1 MRAYGEAL
9 PSLPLSYA
17 KIVRKDRTF
26 YDPADRKKKQTIR
39 RVRQEYGLILPFRSV
54 GNEHKEQTVMSV
66 LTFDKKELGNLEY
79 SLQREM
85 LATDRR
91 GGYMSTTIV
100 CCNTRKYHGLMVAPI
115 DDSDRAYVL
124 LSSVDETVVHD
135 GQSFNLALH
144 RFPGTYEP
152 RGHKYITDFEYTPTP
167 TITYRVGSIVLRK
180 ELLWIH
186 NRTQLMIRYT
196 LLEAPS
202 DVRLR
207 LRPFFAFRDKHALT
221 HANMEADGRS
231 RPIPGGVKCRLYSDF
246 PWLYLQTD
254 CRDAEF
260 VPAPDWYYNFEYAR
274 EIERGYEGDEDLL
287 TTGYFEL
294 SLGRR
299 QSVIF
304 SASVEAI
311 PDPAAIGG
319 MFAEALSARS
329 RKVDFLSCLRHS
341 ARQFVVRRR
350 DGRAEVLAG
359 YPWYGQI
366 GRQTLVA
373 LPGIALEQGRTEDCL
388 DVLDTVVRGRRDGM
402 FTGSFSAAEAADAPL
417 WFFWV
422 LQQLQRTLGEEEIWK
437 RYGIVMKE
445 LLAAYRR
452 GVGGVA
458 VHDNGLVWASAPDK
472 ALTWMNALAGGVPVV
487 SRDGYPVEIN
497 ALWYNA
503 VCYALELASRFG
515 EEEFVGEWKAWPERI
530 RNAFREMFWSG
541 DDGYPVEINALWY
554 NAVCYALE
562 LASRFGE
569 EEFVGEWKA
578 WPERIR
584 NAFREMF
591 WSGDDGYLA
600 DFVGP
605 EGPNRWIR
613 PNMVVA
619 CGLDYKMLDEE
630 QQASVLRI
638 VGQHLLTPKGLR
650 SLSPRNPRYKNRCE
664 GDEAVRAEASMN
676 GSVWVW
682 PLWFYVK
689 ASFDLGGREFLPR
702 AEELLARFGEEIQ
715 SYGIG
720 SINELFDGDPP
731 HAPWGA
737 VSQAWSV
744 GAVLMIRETTER
756 WRRRRGHGLL
766 PGLRKKR

>member
-1 MRAYGEAL
+1 
-9 PSLPLSYA
+9 
-17 KIVRKDRTF
+17 
-26 YDPADRKKKQTIR
+26 
-39 RVRQEYGLILPFRSV
+39 
-54 GNEHKEQTVMSV
+54 MSV

-319 MFAEALSARS
+319 MFA
-329 RKVDFLSCLRHS
+329 
-341 ARQFVVRRR
+341 
-350 DGRAEVLAG
+350 
-359 YPWYGQI
+359 
-366 GRQTLVA
+366 
-373 LPGIALEQGRTEDCL
+373 
-388 DVLDTVVRGRRDGM
+388 
-402 FTGSFSAAEAADAPL
+402 DAPL

-487 SRDGYPVEIN
+487 SR
-497 ALWYNA
+497 
-503 VCYALELASRFG
+503 
-515 EEEFVGEWKAWPERI
+515 
-530 RNAFREMFWSG
+530 
-541 DDGYPVEINALWY
+541 DGYPVEINALWY

-689 ASFDLGGREFLPR
+689 ASFDLAGREFLPQ
-702 AEELLARFGEEIQ
+702 AGDMLARFGEEIQ

-731 HAPWGA
+731 YVPRGA

-744 GAVLMIRETTER
+744 GAVLMIREATER
-756 WRRRRGHGLL
+756 WHRRRGRGLL

>member
-319 MFAEALSARS
+319 LF
-329 RKVDFLSCLRHS
+329 
-341 ARQFVVRRR
+341 
-350 DGRAEVLAG
+350 
-359 YPWYGQI
+359 
-366 GRQTLVA
+366 
-373 LPGIALEQGRTEDCL
+373 
-388 DVLDTVVRGRRDGM
+388 
-402 FTGSFSAAEAADAPL
+402 ADAPL

-487 SRDGYPVEIN
+487 SR
-497 ALWYNA
+497 
-503 VCYALELASRFG
+503 
-515 EEEFVGEWKAWPERI
+515 
-530 RNAFREMFWSG
+530 
-541 DDGYPVEINALWY
+541 DGYPVEINALWY

>member
-1 MRAYGEAL
+1 M
-9 PSLPLSYA
+9 
-17 KIVRKDRTF
+17 
-26 YDPADRKKKQTIR
+26 
-39 RVRQEYGLILPFRSV
+39 
-54 GNEHKEQTVMSV
+54 
-66 LTFDKKELGNLEY
+66 
-79 SLQREM
+79 
-85 LATDRR
+85 
-91 GGYMSTTIV
+91 
-100 CCNTRKYHGLMVAPI
+100 
-115 DDSDRAYVL
+115 
-124 LSSVDETVVHD
+124 
-135 GQSFNLALH
+135 
-144 RFPGTYEP
+144 
-152 RGHKYITDFEYTPTP
+152 
-167 TITYRVGSIVLRK
+167 
-180 ELLWIH
+180 
-186 NRTQLMIRYT
+186 
-196 LLEAPS
+196 
-202 DVRLR
+202 
-207 LRPFFAFRDKHALT
+207 
-221 HANMEADGRS
+221 
-231 RPIPGGVKCRLYSDF
+231 
-246 PWLYLQTD
+246 
-254 CRDAEF
+254 
-260 VPAPDWYYNFEYAR
+260 
-274 EIERGYEGDEDLL
+274 
-287 TTGYFEL
+287 
-294 SLGRR
+294 
-299 QSVIF
+299 
-304 SASVEAI
+304 
-311 PDPAAIGG
+311 
-319 MFAEALSARS
+319 
-329 RKVDFLSCLRHS
+329 
-341 ARQFVVRRR
+341 
-350 DGRAEVLAG
+350 
-359 YPWYGQI
+359 
-366 GRQTLVA
+366 
-373 LPGIALEQGRTEDCL
+373 
-388 DVLDTVVRGRRDGM
+388 
-402 FTGSFSAAEAADAPL
+402 
-417 WFFWV
+417 
-422 LQQLQRTLGEEEIWK
+422 QRTLGEEEIWK

-487 SRDGYPVEIN
+487 SR
-497 ALWYNA
+497 
-503 VCYALELASRFG
+503 
-515 EEEFVGEWKAWPERI
+515 
-530 RNAFREMFWSG
+530 
-541 DDGYPVEINALWY
+541 DGYPVEINALWY

-664 GDEAVRAEASMN
+664 GDEAARAEASMN

-720 SINELFDGDPP
+720 SINELFDGDLP
-731 HAPWGA
+731 HAPRGA

-766 PGLRKKR
+766 PGLRKSAKGCEGKELAAA

>member
-1 MRAYGEAL
+1 
-9 PSLPLSYA
+9 
-17 KIVRKDRTF
+17 
-26 YDPADRKKKQTIR
+26 
-39 RVRQEYGLILPFRSV
+39 
-54 GNEHKEQTVMSV
+54 MSV

-319 MFAEALSARS
+319 MFA
-329 RKVDFLSCLRHS
+329 
-341 ARQFVVRRR
+341 
-350 DGRAEVLAG
+350 
-359 YPWYGQI
+359 
-366 GRQTLVA
+366 
-373 LPGIALEQGRTEDCL
+373 
-388 DVLDTVVRGRRDGM
+388 
-402 FTGSFSAAEAADAPL
+402 DAPL

-458 VHDNGLVWASAPDK
+458 VHDNGLVWASAPGK

-503 VCYALELASRFG
+503 VCYALELAS
-515 EEEFVGEWKAWPERI
+515 
-530 RNAFREMFWSG
+530 
-541 DDGYPVEINALWY
+541 
-554 NAVCYALE
+554 C
-562 LASRFGE
+562 FGE

-689 ASFDLGGREFLPR
+689 ASFVLGGREFLPR

-731 HAPWGA
+731 HAPRGA

>member
-1 MRAYGEAL
+1 
-9 PSLPLSYA
+9 
-17 KIVRKDRTF
+17 
-26 YDPADRKKKQTIR
+26 
-39 RVRQEYGLILPFRSV
+39 
-54 GNEHKEQTVMSV
+54 MSV

-388 DVLDTVVRGRRDGM
+388 DVLDTVVRGRR
-402 FTGSFSAAEAADAPL
+402 
-417 WFFWV
+417 
-422 LQQLQRTLGEEEIWK
+422 
-437 RYGIVMKE
+437 
-445 LLAAYRR
+445 

-503 VCYALELASRFG
+503 VC
-515 EEEFVGEWKAWPERI
+515 
-530 RNAFREMFWSG
+530 
-541 DDGYPVEINALWY
+541 
-554 NAVCYALE
+554 
-562 LASRFGE
+562 
-569 EEFVGEWKA
+569 
-578 WPERIR
+578 
-584 NAFREMF
+584 
-591 WSGDDGYLA
+591 
-600 DFVGP
+600 
-605 EGPNRWIR
+605 
-613 PNMVVA
+613 
-619 CGLDYKMLDEE
+619 
-630 QQASVLRI
+630 
-638 VGQHLLTPKGLR
+638 
-650 SLSPRNPRYKNRCE
+650 
-664 GDEAVRAEASMN
+664 
-676 GSVWVW
+676 
-682 PLWFYVK
+682 
-689 ASFDLGGREFLPR
+689 
-702 AEELLARFGEEIQ
+702 
-715 SYGIG
+715 
-720 SINELFDGDPP
+720 
-731 HAPWGA
+731 
-737 VSQAWSV
+737 
-744 GAVLMIRETTER
+744 
-756 WRRRRGHGLL
+756 
-766 PGLRKKR
+766 

>member
-1 MRAYGEAL
+1 
-9 PSLPLSYA
+9 
-17 KIVRKDRTF
+17 
-26 YDPADRKKKQTIR
+26 
-39 RVRQEYGLILPFRSV
+39 
-54 GNEHKEQTVMSV
+54 MSV

-319 MFAEALSARS
+319 MFA
-329 RKVDFLSCLRHS
+329 
-341 ARQFVVRRR
+341 
-350 DGRAEVLAG
+350 
-359 YPWYGQI
+359 
-366 GRQTLVA
+366 
-373 LPGIALEQGRTEDCL
+373 
-388 DVLDTVVRGRRDGM
+388 
-402 FTGSFSAAEAADAPL
+402 DAPL

-458 VHDNGLVWASAPDK
+458 VHDNGLVWASAPGK

-530 RNAFREMFWSG
+530 RNAFREMFW
-541 DDGYPVEINALWY
+541 N
-554 NAVCYALE
+554 
-562 LASRFGE
+562 
-569 EEFVGEWKA
+569 
-578 WPERIR
+578 
-584 NAFREMF
+584 
-591 WSGDDGYLA
+591 GDDGYLA

>member
-1 MRAYGEAL
+1 
-9 PSLPLSYA
+9 
-17 KIVRKDRTF
+17 
-26 YDPADRKKKQTIR
+26 
-39 RVRQEYGLILPFRSV
+39 
-54 GNEHKEQTVMSV
+54 MSV

-124 LSSVDETVVHD
+124 LSSVDETVLHD
-135 GQSFNLALH
+135 GQPFNLALH

-231 RPIPGGVKCRLYSDF
+231 RPIPGGVKCRLYPDF

-254 CRDAEF
+254 CRNAEF

-274 EIERGYEGDEDLL
+274 EIERGYEGHEDLL

-294 SLGRR
+294 PFRRGR
-299 QSVIF
+299 SVVF
-304 SASVEAI
+304 SVSVEEIA
-311 PDPAAIGG
+311 DPSTLGV
-319 MFAEALSARS
+319 MFAEALAARS
-329 RKVDFLSCLRHS
+329 LKVDFLSCLRHS

-388 DVLDTVVRGRRDGM
+388 DVLDTVVRERRDGM

-422 LQQLQRTLGEEEIWK
+422 LQRLQRTLGEEEIWK
-437 RYGIVMKE
+437 RYGTVMKE

-472 ALTWMNALAGGVPVV
+472 ALTWML
-487 SRDGYPVEIN
+487 
-497 ALWYNA
+497 
-503 VCYALELASRFG
+503 
-515 EEEFVGEWKAWPERI
+515 
-530 RNAFREMFWSG
+530 
-541 DDGYPVEINALWY
+541 
-554 NAVCYALE
+554 
-562 LASRFGE
+562 
-569 EEFVGEWKA
+569 
-578 WPERIR
+578 
-584 NAFREMF
+584 
-591 WSGDDGYLA
+591 
-600 DFVGP
+600 
-605 EGPNRWIR
+605 
-613 PNMVVA
+613 
-619 CGLDYKMLDEE
+619 
-630 QQASVLRI
+630 
-638 VGQHLLTPKGLR
+638 
-650 SLSPRNPRYKNRCE
+650 SL
-664 GDEAVRAEASMN
+664 
-676 GSVWVW
+676 
-682 PLWFYVK
+682 
-689 ASFDLGGREFLPR
+689 
-702 AEELLARFGEEIQ
+702 IH
-715 SYGIG
+715 I
-720 SINELFDGDPP
+720 
-731 HAPWGA
+731 
-737 VSQAWSV
+737 
-744 GAVLMIRETTER
+744 
-756 WRRRRGHGLL
+756 
-766 PGLRKKR
+766 

>member
-1 MRAYGEAL
+1 
-9 PSLPLSYA
+9 
-17 KIVRKDRTF
+17 
-26 YDPADRKKKQTIR
+26 
-39 RVRQEYGLILPFRSV
+39 
-54 GNEHKEQTVMSV
+54 MSV

-319 MFAEALSARS
+319 MFA
-329 RKVDFLSCLRHS
+329 
-341 ARQFVVRRR
+341 
-350 DGRAEVLAG
+350 
-359 YPWYGQI
+359 
-366 GRQTLVA
+366 
-373 LPGIALEQGRTEDCL
+373 
-388 DVLDTVVRGRRDGM
+388 
-402 FTGSFSAAEAADAPL
+402 DAPL

-541 DDGYPVEINALWY
+541 DDGY
-554 NAVCYALE
+554 
-562 LASRFGE
+562 
-569 EEFVGEWKA
+569 
-578 WPERIR
+578 
-584 NAFREMF
+584 
-591 WSGDDGYLA
+591 LA

-619 CGLDYKMLDEE
+619 CGLDYKMLDEK

>member
-319 MFAEALSARS
+319 MFA
-329 RKVDFLSCLRHS
+329 
-341 ARQFVVRRR
+341 
-350 DGRAEVLAG
+350 
-359 YPWYGQI
+359 
-366 GRQTLVA
+366 
-373 LPGIALEQGRTEDCL
+373 
-388 DVLDTVVRGRRDGM
+388 
-402 FTGSFSAAEAADAPL
+402 DAPL

-541 DDGYPVEINALWY
+541 DDGY
-554 NAVCYALE
+554 
-562 LASRFGE
+562 
-569 EEFVGEWKA
+569 
-578 WPERIR
+578 
-584 NAFREMF
+584 
-591 WSGDDGYLA
+591 LA

-664 GDEAVRAEASMN
+664 GDEAARAEASMN

-731 HAPWGA
+731 HAPRGA

>member
-274 EIERGYEGDEDLL
+274 EIERGYEGHEDLL

-319 MFAEALSARS
+319 MF
-329 RKVDFLSCLRHS
+329 
-341 ARQFVVRRR
+341 
-350 DGRAEVLAG
+350 
-359 YPWYGQI
+359 
-366 GRQTLVA
+366 
-373 LPGIALEQGRTEDCL
+373 
-388 DVLDTVVRGRRDGM
+388 
-402 FTGSFSAAEAADAPL
+402 ADAPL

-472 ALTWMNALAGGVPVV
+472 ALTWMNAVADGVPVV

-530 RNAFREMFWSG
+530 RNAFREMFW
-541 DDGYPVEINALWY
+541 N
-554 NAVCYALE
+554 
-562 LASRFGE
+562 
-569 EEFVGEWKA
+569 
-578 WPERIR
+578 
-584 NAFREMF
+584 
-591 WSGDDGYLA
+591 GDDGYLA

-605 EGPNRWIR
+605 EGPNWWIR

-630 QQASVLRI
+630 QQASILRV

>member
-1 MRAYGEAL
+1 
-9 PSLPLSYA
+9 
-17 KIVRKDRTF
+17 
-26 YDPADRKKKQTIR
+26 
-39 RVRQEYGLILPFRSV
+39 
-54 GNEHKEQTVMSV
+54 MSV

-319 MFAEALSARS
+319 MFA
-329 RKVDFLSCLRHS
+329 
-341 ARQFVVRRR
+341 
-350 DGRAEVLAG
+350 
-359 YPWYGQI
+359 
-366 GRQTLVA
+366 
-373 LPGIALEQGRTEDCL
+373 
-388 DVLDTVVRGRRDGM
+388 
-402 FTGSFSAAEAADAPL
+402 DAPL

-458 VHDNGLVWASAPDK
+458 VHDNGLVWASAPGK

-503 VCYALELASRFG
+503 VCYALELAS
-515 EEEFVGEWKAWPERI
+515 
-530 RNAFREMFWSG
+530 
-541 DDGYPVEINALWY
+541 
-554 NAVCYALE
+554 C
-562 LASRFGE
+562 FGE

-664 GDEAVRAEASMN
+664 GDEAARAEASMN

-731 HAPWGA
+731 HAPRGA

>member
-1 MRAYGEAL
+1 
-9 PSLPLSYA
+9 
-17 KIVRKDRTF
+17 
-26 YDPADRKKKQTIR
+26 
-39 RVRQEYGLILPFRSV
+39 
-54 GNEHKEQTVMSV
+54 MSV

-319 MFAEALSARS
+319 MFA
-329 RKVDFLSCLRHS
+329 
-341 ARQFVVRRR
+341 
-350 DGRAEVLAG
+350 
-359 YPWYGQI
+359 
-366 GRQTLVA
+366 
-373 LPGIALEQGRTEDCL
+373 
-388 DVLDTVVRGRRDGM
+388 
-402 FTGSFSAAEAADAPL
+402 DAPL

-487 SRDGYPVEIN
+487 SR
-497 ALWYNA
+497 
-503 VCYALELASRFG
+503 
-515 EEEFVGEWKAWPERI
+515 
-530 RNAFREMFWSG
+530 
-541 DDGYPVEINALWY
+541 DGYPVEINALWY

-676 GSVWVW
+676 G
-682 PLWFYVK
+682 PYGF
-689 ASFDLGGREFLPR
+689 G
-702 AEELLARFGEEIQ
+702 RFGFM
-715 SYGIG
+715 SRLR
-720 SINELFDGDPP
+720 STSV
-731 HAPWGA
+731 A
-737 VSQAWSV
+737 VSFCLGRRSCPPVSARRFRVTVSDRSTSCSTAILRMRL
-744 GAVLMIRETTER
+744 GAPC
-756 WRRRRGHGLL
+756 RRRGVSG
-766 PGLRKKR
+766 RC

>member
-388 DVLDTVVRGRRDGM
+388 DVLDTVVRGRRD
-402 FTGSFSAAEAADAPL
+402 
-417 WFFWV
+417 
-422 LQQLQRTLGEEEIWK
+422 
-437 RYGIVMKE
+437 
-445 LLAAYRR
+445 
-452 GVGGVA
+452 VGGVA

-487 SRDGYPVEIN
+487 SR
-497 ALWYNA
+497 
-503 VCYALELASRFG
+503 
-515 EEEFVGEWKAWPERI
+515 
-530 RNAFREMFWSG
+530 
-541 DDGYPVEINALWY
+541 DGYPVEINALWY

>member
-144 RFPGTYEP
+144 RFPGIYEP

-319 MFAEALSARS
+319 MFA
-329 RKVDFLSCLRHS
+329 
-341 ARQFVVRRR
+341 
-350 DGRAEVLAG
+350 
-359 YPWYGQI
+359 
-366 GRQTLVA
+366 
-373 LPGIALEQGRTEDCL
+373 
-388 DVLDTVVRGRRDGM
+388 
-402 FTGSFSAAEAADAPL
+402 DAPL

-487 SRDGYPVEIN
+487 SR
-497 ALWYNA
+497 
-503 VCYALELASRFG
+503 
-515 EEEFVGEWKAWPERI
+515 
-530 RNAFREMFWSG
+530 
-541 DDGYPVEINALWY
+541 DGYPVEINALWY

>member
-1 MRAYGEAL
+1 M
-9 PSLPLSYA
+9 
-17 KIVRKDRTF
+17 
-26 YDPADRKKKQTIR
+26 
-39 RVRQEYGLILPFRSV
+39 
-54 GNEHKEQTVMSV
+54 
-66 LTFDKKELGNLEY
+66 
-79 SLQREM
+79 
-85 LATDRR
+85 
-91 GGYMSTTIV
+91 
-100 CCNTRKYHGLMVAPI
+100 
-115 DDSDRAYVL
+115 
-124 LSSVDETVVHD
+124 
-135 GQSFNLALH
+135 
-144 RFPGTYEP
+144 
-152 RGHKYITDFEYTPTP
+152 
-167 TITYRVGSIVLRK
+167 GSIVLRK

-319 MFAEALSARS
+319 MFA
-329 RKVDFLSCLRHS
+329 
-341 ARQFVVRRR
+341 
-350 DGRAEVLAG
+350 
-359 YPWYGQI
+359 
-366 GRQTLVA
+366 
-373 LPGIALEQGRTEDCL
+373 
-388 DVLDTVVRGRRDGM
+388 
-402 FTGSFSAAEAADAPL
+402 DAPL

-487 SRDGYPVEIN
+487 SR
-497 ALWYNA
+497 
-503 VCYALELASRFG
+503 
-515 EEEFVGEWKAWPERI
+515 
-530 RNAFREMFWSG
+530 
-541 DDGYPVEINALWY
+541 DGYPVEINALWY

>member
-1 MRAYGEAL
+1 
-9 PSLPLSYA
+9 
-17 KIVRKDRTF
+17 
-26 YDPADRKKKQTIR
+26 
-39 RVRQEYGLILPFRSV
+39 
-54 GNEHKEQTVMSV
+54 MSV

-124 LSSVDETVVHD
+124 LSSVDETVLHD
-135 GQSFNLALH
+135 GQPFNLALH

-231 RPIPGGVKCRLYSDF
+231 RPIPGGVKCRLYPDF

-254 CRDAEF
+254 CRNAEF
-260 VPAPDWYYNFEYAR
+260 VPAPDWYYNFEYVK
-274 EIERGYEGDEDLL
+274 EIERGYEGHEDLL

-294 SLGRR
+294 PFRRGR
-299 QSVIF
+299 SVVF
-304 SASVEAI
+304 SVSVEEIA
-311 PDPAAIGG
+311 DP
-319 MFAEALSARS
+319 S
-329 RKVDFLSCLRHS
+329 
-341 ARQFVVRRR
+341 
-350 DGRAEVLAG
+350 
-359 YPWYGQI
+359 
-366 GRQTLVA
+366 TL
-373 LPGIALEQGRTEDCL
+373 
-388 DVLDTVVRGRRDGM
+388 DGM
-402 FTGSFSAAEAADAPL
+402 FAEAADAPL

-422 LQQLQRTLGEEEIWK
+422 LQRLQRTLGEEEIWK
-437 RYGIVMKE
+437 RYGTVMKE

-472 ALTWMNALAGGVPVV
+472 ALTWMNAVADGVPVV

-530 RNAFREMFWSG
+530 RNAFREMFW
-541 DDGYPVEINALWY
+541 N
-554 NAVCYALE
+554 
-562 LASRFGE
+562 
-569 EEFVGEWKA
+569 
-578 WPERIR
+578 
-584 NAFREMF
+584 
-591 WSGDDGYLA
+591 GDDGYLA

-605 EGPNRWIR
+605 EGPNWWIR

-630 QQASVLRI
+630 QQASILRV

-664 GDEAVRAEASMN
+664 GDEATRAEASMN

-689 ASFDLGGREFLPR
+689 ASFDLAGREFLPQ
-702 AEELLARFGEEIQ
+702 AGDMLARFGEEIQ

-731 HAPWGA
+731 YVPRGA

-744 GAVLMIRETTER
+744 GAVLMIREATER
-756 WRRRRGHGLL
+756 WHRRRGRGLL

>member
-487 SRDGYPVEIN
+487 SRDGY
-497 ALWYNA
+497 
-503 VCYALELASRFG
+503 
-515 EEEFVGEWKAWPERI
+515 
-530 RNAFREMFWSG
+530 
-541 DDGYPVEINALWY
+541 
-554 NAVCYALE
+554 
-562 LASRFGE
+562 
-569 EEFVGEWKA
+569 
-578 WPERIR
+578 
-584 NAFREMF
+584 
-591 WSGDDGYLA
+591 LA

>member
-1 MRAYGEAL
+1 
-9 PSLPLSYA
+9 
-17 KIVRKDRTF
+17 
-26 YDPADRKKKQTIR
+26 
-39 RVRQEYGLILPFRSV
+39 
-54 GNEHKEQTVMSV
+54 MSV

-124 LSSVDETVVHD
+124 LSSVDETVLHD
-135 GQSFNLALH
+135 GQPFNLALH

-231 RPIPGGVKCRLYSDF
+231 RPIPGGVKCRLYPDF

-254 CRDAEF
+254 CRNAEF

-319 MFAEALSARS
+319 MF
-329 RKVDFLSCLRHS
+329 
-341 ARQFVVRRR
+341 
-350 DGRAEVLAG
+350 
-359 YPWYGQI
+359 
-366 GRQTLVA
+366 
-373 LPGIALEQGRTEDCL
+373 
-388 DVLDTVVRGRRDGM
+388 
-402 FTGSFSAAEAADAPL
+402 ADAPL

-487 SRDGYPVEIN
+487 SR
-497 ALWYNA
+497 
-503 VCYALELASRFG
+503 
-515 EEEFVGEWKAWPERI
+515 
-530 RNAFREMFWSG
+530 
-541 DDGYPVEINALWY
+541 DGYPVEINALWY

>member
-1 MRAYGEAL
+1 
-9 PSLPLSYA
+9 
-17 KIVRKDRTF
+17 
-26 YDPADRKKKQTIR
+26 
-39 RVRQEYGLILPFRSV
+39 
-54 GNEHKEQTVMSV
+54 MSV

-319 MFAEALSARS
+319 MFA
-329 RKVDFLSCLRHS
+329 
-341 ARQFVVRRR
+341 
-350 DGRAEVLAG
+350 
-359 YPWYGQI
+359 
-366 GRQTLVA
+366 
-373 LPGIALEQGRTEDCL
+373 
-388 DVLDTVVRGRRDGM
+388 
-402 FTGSFSAAEAADAPL
+402 DAPL

-515 EEEFVGEWKAWPERI
+515 EEEFVGEWKAWPE
-530 RNAFREMFWSG
+530 W
-541 DDGYPVEINALWY
+541 
-554 NAVCYALE
+554 
-562 LASRFGE
+562 
-569 EEFVGEWKA
+569 
-578 WPERIR
+578 IR

-731 HAPWGA
+731 HAPRGA

>member
-350 DGRAEVLAG
+350 DG
-359 YPWYGQI
+359 
-366 GRQTLVA
+366 
-373 LPGIALEQGRTEDCL
+373 
-388 DVLDTVVRGRRDGM
+388 M

-487 SRDGYPVEIN
+487 SR
-497 ALWYNA
+497 
-503 VCYALELASRFG
+503 
-515 EEEFVGEWKAWPERI
+515 
-530 RNAFREMFWSG
+530 
-541 DDGYPVEINALWY
+541 DGYPVEINALWY

>member
-1 MRAYGEAL
+1 
-9 PSLPLSYA
+9 
-17 KIVRKDRTF
+17 
-26 YDPADRKKKQTIR
+26 
-39 RVRQEYGLILPFRSV
+39 
-54 GNEHKEQTVMSV
+54 MSV

-319 MFAEALSARS
+319 MFA
-329 RKVDFLSCLRHS
+329 
-341 ARQFVVRRR
+341 
-350 DGRAEVLAG
+350 
-359 YPWYGQI
+359 
-366 GRQTLVA
+366 
-373 LPGIALEQGRTEDCL
+373 
-388 DVLDTVVRGRRDGM
+388 
-402 FTGSFSAAEAADAPL
+402 DAPL

-458 VHDNGLVWASAPDK
+458 VHDNGLVWASAPGK

-530 RNAFREMFWSG
+530 RNAFREMFWS
-541 DDGYPVEINALWY
+541 D
-554 NAVCYALE
+554 
-562 LASRFGE
+562 
-569 EEFVGEWKA
+569 
-578 WPERIR
+578 
-584 NAFREMF
+584 
-591 WSGDDGYLA
+591 DDGYLA

-664 GDEAVRAEASMN
+664 GDEAARAEASMN

>member
-1 MRAYGEAL
+1 
-9 PSLPLSYA
+9 
-17 KIVRKDRTF
+17 
-26 YDPADRKKKQTIR
+26 
-39 RVRQEYGLILPFRSV
+39 
-54 GNEHKEQTVMSV
+54 MSV

-319 MFAEALSARS
+319 MFA
-329 RKVDFLSCLRHS
+329 
-341 ARQFVVRRR
+341 
-350 DGRAEVLAG
+350 
-359 YPWYGQI
+359 
-366 GRQTLVA
+366 
-373 LPGIALEQGRTEDCL
+373 
-388 DVLDTVVRGRRDGM
+388 
-402 FTGSFSAAEAADAPL
+402 DAPL

-541 DDGYPVEINALWY
+541 DDGY
-554 NAVCYALE
+554 
-562 LASRFGE
+562 
-569 EEFVGEWKA
+569 
-578 WPERIR
+578 
-584 NAFREMF
+584 
-591 WSGDDGYLA
+591 LA

-630 QQASVLRI
+630 QQASILRV

-664 GDEAVRAEASMN
+664 GDEATRAEASMN

-689 ASFDLGGREFLPR
+689 ASFDLAGREFLPQ
-702 AEELLARFGEEIQ
+702 AGDMLARFGEEIQ

-731 HAPWGA
+731 YVPRGA

-744 GAVLMIRETTER
+744 GAVLMIREATER
-756 WRRRRGHGLL
+756 WHRRRGRGLL

>member
-1 MRAYGEAL
+1 
-9 PSLPLSYA
+9 
-17 KIVRKDRTF
+17 
-26 YDPADRKKKQTIR
+26 
-39 RVRQEYGLILPFRSV
+39 
-54 GNEHKEQTVMSV
+54 MSV

-329 RKVDFLSCLRHS
+329 RKVDFLSCL
-341 ARQFVVRRR
+341 APLCPAVRRPPP
-350 DGRAEVLAG
+350 GRAGRGAG
-359 YPWYGQI
+359 
-366 GRQTLVA
+366 RVSLVWA
-373 LPGIALEQGRTEDCL
+373 DWTSDACGAARHRAGAGTHGGLPGCARYSRARTPGRYVYGFFLGCRGCGCSALVFLGA
-388 DVLDTVVRGRRDGM
+388 
-402 FTGSFSAAEAADAPL
+402 SAVAADA
-417 WFFWV
+417 
-422 LQQLQRTLGEEEIWK
+422 G
-437 RYGIVMKE
+437 
-445 LLAAYRR
+445 
-452 GVGGVA
+452 
-458 VHDNGLVWASAPDK
+458 
-472 ALTWMNALAGGVPVV
+472 
-487 SRDGYPVEIN
+487 
-497 ALWYNA
+497 
-503 VCYALELASRFG
+503 
-515 EEEFVGEWKAWPERI
+515 
-530 RNAFREMFWSG
+530 
-541 DDGYPVEINALWY
+541 
-554 NAVCYALE
+554 
-562 LASRFGE
+562 
-569 EEFVGEWKA
+569 
-578 WPERIR
+578 
-584 NAFREMF
+584 
-591 WSGDDGYLA
+591 
-600 DFVGP
+600 
-605 EGPNRWIR
+605 
-613 PNMVVA
+613 
-619 CGLDYKMLDEE
+619 
-630 QQASVLRI
+630 
-638 VGQHLLTPKGLR
+638 
-650 SLSPRNPRYKNRCE
+650 
-664 GDEAVRAEASMN
+664 
-676 GSVWVW
+676 
-682 PLWFYVK
+682 
-689 ASFDLGGREFLPR
+689 
-702 AEELLARFGEEIQ
+702 
-715 SYGIG
+715 
-720 SINELFDGDPP
+720 
-731 HAPWGA
+731 
-737 VSQAWSV
+737 
-744 GAVLMIRETTER
+744 
-756 WRRRRGHGLL
+756 
-766 PGLRKKR
+766 

>member
-1 MRAYGEAL
+1 
-9 PSLPLSYA
+9 
-17 KIVRKDRTF
+17 
-26 YDPADRKKKQTIR
+26 
-39 RVRQEYGLILPFRSV
+39 
-54 GNEHKEQTVMSV
+54 MSV

-458 VHDNGLVWASAPDK
+458 VHDNGLVWASAPGK

-487 SRDGYPVEIN
+487 SR
-497 ALWYNA
+497 
-503 VCYALELASRFG
+503 
-515 EEEFVGEWKAWPERI
+515 
-530 RNAFREMFWSG
+530 
-541 DDGYPVEINALWY
+541 DGYPVEINALWY

-682 PLWFYVK
+682 LLWFYVK

-702 AEELLARFGEEIQ
+702 AELSETSLVVRPFHPDEIRAVRARHTCPIVFVALGMSAQFTQPVSVEGVEAHFYVTEGVPLTGSNVTVIPYSTLHTQDYVAAADYVVTKAGWGTVAECLLAQKPMALFARDSVLEDRTTIRKLEQKKLGIKVTYEQLTEMSDLLEQMKQITYPAVPEYHNAAAEI
-715 SYGIG
+715 
-720 SINELFDGDPP
+720 
-731 HAPWGA
+731 
-737 VSQAWSV
+737 VSK
-744 GAVLMIRETTER
+744 LLTLTE
-756 WRRRRGHGLL
+756 
-766 PGLRKKR
+766 

>member
-1 MRAYGEAL
+1 
-9 PSLPLSYA
+9 
-17 KIVRKDRTF
+17 
-26 YDPADRKKKQTIR
+26 
-39 RVRQEYGLILPFRSV
+39 
-54 GNEHKEQTVMSV
+54 MSV

-319 MFAEALSARS
+319 MFA
-329 RKVDFLSCLRHS
+329 
-341 ARQFVVRRR
+341 
-350 DGRAEVLAG
+350 
-359 YPWYGQI
+359 
-366 GRQTLVA
+366 
-373 LPGIALEQGRTEDCL
+373 
-388 DVLDTVVRGRRDGM
+388 
-402 FTGSFSAAEAADAPL
+402 DAPL

-458 VHDNGLVWASAPDK
+458 VHDNGLVWASAPGK

-503 VCYALELASRFG
+503 VCYALELAS
-515 EEEFVGEWKAWPERI
+515 
-530 RNAFREMFWSG
+530 
-541 DDGYPVEINALWY
+541 
-554 NAVCYALE
+554 C
-562 LASRFGE
+562 FGE

-650 SLSPRNPRYKNRCE
+650 LLSPRNPRYKNRCE

>member
-1 MRAYGEAL
+1 
-9 PSLPLSYA
+9 
-17 KIVRKDRTF
+17 
-26 YDPADRKKKQTIR
+26 
-39 RVRQEYGLILPFRSV
+39 
-54 GNEHKEQTVMSV
+54 
-66 LTFDKKELGNLEY
+66 
-79 SLQREM
+79 
-85 LATDRR
+85 
-91 GGYMSTTIV
+91 
-100 CCNTRKYHGLMVAPI
+100 
-115 DDSDRAYVL
+115 
-124 LSSVDETVVHD
+124 
-135 GQSFNLALH
+135 
-144 RFPGTYEP
+144 
-152 RGHKYITDFEYTPTP
+152 
-167 TITYRVGSIVLRK
+167 
-180 ELLWIH
+180 
-186 NRTQLMIRYT
+186 
-196 LLEAPS
+196 
-202 DVRLR
+202 
-207 LRPFFAFRDKHALT
+207 
-221 HANMEADGRS
+221 
-231 RPIPGGVKCRLYSDF
+231 
-246 PWLYLQTD
+246 
-254 CRDAEF
+254 
-260 VPAPDWYYNFEYAR
+260 
-274 EIERGYEGDEDLL
+274 
-287 TTGYFEL
+287 
-294 SLGRR
+294 
-299 QSVIF
+299 
-304 SASVEAI
+304 
-311 PDPAAIGG
+311 
-319 MFAEALSARS
+319 MF
-329 RKVDFLSCLRHS
+329 
-341 ARQFVVRRR
+341 
-350 DGRAEVLAG
+350 
-359 YPWYGQI
+359 
-366 GRQTLVA
+366 
-373 LPGIALEQGRTEDCL
+373 
-388 DVLDTVVRGRRDGM
+388 
-402 FTGSFSAAEAADAPL
+402 ADAPL

-458 VHDNGLVWASAPDK
+458 VHDNGLVWASAPGK

-503 VCYALELASRFG
+503 VCYALELAS
-515 EEEFVGEWKAWPERI
+515 
-530 RNAFREMFWSG
+530 
-541 DDGYPVEINALWY
+541 
-554 NAVCYALE
+554 C
-562 LASRFGE
+562 FGE

-702 AEELLARFGEEIQ
+702 AEELLVRFGEEIQ

-731 HAPWGA
+731 HAPRGA

>member
-1 MRAYGEAL
+1 
-9 PSLPLSYA
+9 
-17 KIVRKDRTF
+17 
-26 YDPADRKKKQTIR
+26 
-39 RVRQEYGLILPFRSV
+39 
-54 GNEHKEQTVMSV
+54 MSV

-319 MFAEALSARS
+319 MFAEA
-329 RKVDFLSCLRHS
+329 
-341 ARQFVVRRR
+341 
-350 DGRAEVLAG
+350 
-359 YPWYGQI
+359 
-366 GRQTLVA
+366 
-373 LPGIALEQGRTEDCL
+373 
-388 DVLDTVVRGRRDGM
+388 
-402 FTGSFSAAEAADAPL
+402 PL

-487 SRDGYPVEIN
+487 SR
-497 ALWYNA
+497 
-503 VCYALELASRFG
+503 
-515 EEEFVGEWKAWPERI
+515 
-530 RNAFREMFWSG
+530 
-541 DDGYPVEINALWY
+541 DGYPVEINALWY

>member
-319 MFAEALSARS
+319 MFA
-329 RKVDFLSCLRHS
+329 
-341 ARQFVVRRR
+341 
-350 DGRAEVLAG
+350 
-359 YPWYGQI
+359 
-366 GRQTLVA
+366 
-373 LPGIALEQGRTEDCL
+373 
-388 DVLDTVVRGRRDGM
+388 
-402 FTGSFSAAEAADAPL
+402 DAPL

-458 VHDNGLVWASAPDK
+458 VHDNGLVWASAPGK

-530 RNAFREMFWSG
+530 RNAFREMFWS
-541 DDGYPVEINALWY
+541 D
-554 NAVCYALE
+554 
-562 LASRFGE
+562 
-569 EEFVGEWKA
+569 
-578 WPERIR
+578 
-584 NAFREMF
+584 
-591 WSGDDGYLA
+591 DDGYLA

-664 GDEAVRAEASMN
+664 GDEAARAEASMN

-731 HAPWGA
+731 HAPRGA

>member
-350 DGRAEVLAG
+350 DG
-359 YPWYGQI
+359 
-366 GRQTLVA
+366 
-373 LPGIALEQGRTEDCL
+373 
-388 DVLDTVVRGRRDGM
+388 M

-487 SRDGYPVEIN
+487 SR
-497 ALWYNA
+497 
-503 VCYALELASRFG
+503 
-515 EEEFVGEWKAWPERI
+515 
-530 RNAFREMFWSG
+530 
-541 DDGYPVEINALWY
+541 DGYPVEINALWY

-731 HAPWGA
+731 HAPRGA